1 MPQQWNQ
8 QRALYPLLCN
18 VLVLLAIAAI
28 IGCDQAAQTPPAK
41 PVAQRVKTMVLTD
54 SSALIGRSF
63 PGTVRATNRV
73 DLSFEVA
80 GTLQE
85 LPVKQGQQVKQGR
98 LLALLDARDYQA
110 RVDATRAEY
119 EKALSHFRRAAQLVK
134 KGHVS
139 RANYDQTVARRDVTA
154 ADLAK
159 AEKALEQTAIRAP
172 FAGVVARR
180 FVENFT
186 DVRAKQ
192 AIMSL
197 QDTEKLELVVD
208 APENIVVLQ
217 EDQAK
222 ARLVAT
228 LNALPGQEF
237 PVTVKEYATIANP
250 ETQTFE
256 YVFALPERLHA
267 NVFPGMTAAVTIVGL
282 QGEEAQETV
291 FVVPASAVV
300 SKLGEAA
307 YVWLIEPER
316 NIAVPRV
323 VVVDEPD
330 GSGQLTVRE
339 GLAAGDVIATAGVH
353 HLTEGMP
360 VIPVTR
366 IRF

>member
-1 MPQQWNQ
+1 MPQQSNQ
-8 QRALYPLLCN
+8 QSTQRRVLCKA
-18 VLVLLAIAAI
+18 LVLFMIAAI
-28 IGCDQAAQTPPAK
+28 MGCEQPAETPPAK
-41 PVAQRVKTMVLTD
+41 PVAQRVKTIVLQD
-54 SSALIGRSF
+54 PSVLIGRSF
-63 PGTVRATNRV
+63 PGIVRATNRV

-85 LPVKQGQQVKQGR
+85 LPVLQGRQVKQGE
-98 LLALLDARDYQA
+98 LLARLDARDYQT
-110 RVDATRAEY
+110 RVDASRAEY
-119 EKALSHFRRAAQLVK
+119 EKALSNFRRAEQLVK

-139 RANYDQTVARRDVTA
+139 RADYDQTVARRDVTA

-208 APENIVVLQ
+208 APETIVVLQ
-217 EDQAK
+217 KDQPK
-222 ARLVAT
+222 ARFVAS

-237 PVTVKEYATIANP
+237 SVTVKEYATIANP

-256 YVFALPERLHA
+256 YVFALPA
-267 NVFPGMTAAVTIVGL
+267 G
-282 QGEEAQETV
+282 
-291 FVVPASAVV
+291 AVV
-300 SKLGEAA
+300 SNAGEAP
-307 YVWLIEPER
+307 YVWLIEPE
-316 NIAVPRV
+316 NNTAVRRT

-330 GSGQLTVRE
+330 GSDQRIIRE
-339 GLAAGDVIATAGVH
+339 GVTAGDAIATAGVH
-353 HLTEGMP
+353 HLTEGMQ